1 MRTAIIEKTVYSA
14 EDAMR
19 DESLMEKIMLKNWDY
34 EVKDSRW
41 YTNVYEQ
48 FETDLEGT
56 GFEADDIYFSG
67 FSSQGDGA
75 MFEGSFELS
84 KDSELSLIESYVKD
98 KRIVKLIKAGRI
110 WLEVEFKHW
119 GHYHHENSHT
129 AWLAVELYGDHISDG
144 YQIESYLN
152 DGTVYEAVR
161 DSYRDLCKSLYR
173 QLNDEYN
180 YLTSKEYLLD
190 YFKQNNTEFYADGT
204 IFYE

>member
-1 MRTAIIEKTVYSA
+1 MRTTIIEKTVYSV

-75 MFEGSFELS
+75 MFVGSFTL
-84 KDSELSLIESYVKD
+84 DYNPDPALIAAYIKD
-98 KRIVKLIKAGRI
+98 KRIAALIKAERVSVSCDFKHYGHYYHHKSYTNFFTVETYGNHRCDDNI
-110 WLEVEFKHW
+110 VNYLESGEVEKSICDA
-119 GHYHHENSHT
+119 Y
-129 AWLAVELYGDHISDG
+129 
-144 YQIESYLN
+144 ES
-152 DGTVYEAVR
+152 
-161 DSYRDLCKSLYR
+161 LCKDLYR
-173 QLNDEYN
+173 QLNDEYD
-180 YLTSKEYLLD
+180 YLTSEKYLMETFKE
-190 YFKQNNTEFYADGT
+190 NNIEFYADGT
-204 IFYE
+204 IFSE